1 MLTYKLSCT
10 ASGRQH
16 VGAMAAN
23 DWQIHISLLRSA
35 PFRAFCLMLVVY
47 LFILIEYRIFSYL
60 ELTRTQGWHLTLR
73 YFSLSDTTVL
83 LADINILVAQ

>member
-1 MLTYKLSCT
+1 MLTYKLSCP

-23 DWQIHISLLRSA
+23 DWQTHIPFLRSA
-35 PFRAFCLMLVVY
+35 PFRAFCPVLVVD

-60 ELTRTQGWHLTLR
+60 ELTKTPGLA
-73 YFSLSDTTVL
+73 SDTTVL
-83 LADINILVAQ
+83 LADISILVAK

>member
-16 VGAMAAN
+16 VGAMVAN
-23 DWQIHISLLRSA
+23 DWQIHISSLRSA
-35 PFRAFCLMLVVY
+35 PVRAFCLVLVVD

-60 ELTRTQGWHLTLR
+60 ELTKTPGLA
-73 YFSLSDTTVL
+73 SDTTVL
-83 LADINILVAQ
+83 LADINILVAK